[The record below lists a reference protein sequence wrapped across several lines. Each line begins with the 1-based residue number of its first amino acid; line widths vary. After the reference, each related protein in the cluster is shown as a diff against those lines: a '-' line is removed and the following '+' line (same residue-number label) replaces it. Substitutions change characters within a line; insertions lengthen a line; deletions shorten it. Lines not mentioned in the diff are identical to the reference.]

1 MRLLSVDDV
10 DTLECGVPVVGIDVA
25 LVFIV
30 GGVGS
35 VVDAVGITAEFVE
48 NTEDFEYVVEVSVA
62 DIEVDYDIETVADM
76 KF

>member
-1 MRLLSVDDV
+1 MYETVDDV
-10 DTLECGVPVVGIDVA
+10 DTLECGVPVAGIDVA
-25 LVFIV
+25 LVFSV
-30 GGVGS
+30 GNVGS
-35 VVDAVGITAEFVE
+35 VVDAVRVAAEFVE